1 MGKRRMVIL
10 LAVIVIIVGGFV
22 YYFYKNGLDHGL
34 TASGTIEV
42 TDVTVSSKVV
52 ARVLEVKVG
61 EGSQVKLGDILALLD
76 PSELQQAL
84 NSAQAKY
91 QIAKDDFA
99 RNQQLFADRMI
110 SPQQFDVSA
119 SALEVA
125 KAAFDTAQLQL
136 DNAVIRAPISGVI
149 LVKAIEPGELATVGT
164 PIVTMADL
172 SVVKLTV
179 YLAEQNV
186 GKVNLG
192 EAVAVSV
199 DSYPDQKFLGKI
211 TYISDQAE
219 FTPKSIQTKEERTTQ
234 VFGVKIEIPN
244 PDQKLKPG
252 MPADAEF
259 SAFGGQ

>member
-1 MGKRRMVIL
+1 MDKRRMVL
-10 LAVIVIIVGGFV
+10 LLVVVAVIILGFI
-22 YYFYKNGLDHGL
+22 YYFYKNTLNNGL

-52 ARVLEVKVG
+52 ARVLEVKVD
-61 EGSQVKLGDILALLD
+61 EGSQVKQGDTLAVLD

-84 NSAQAKY
+84 NGAQAKY

-99 RNQQLFADRMI
+99 RNKQLMADKMI
-110 SPQQFDVSA
+110 SPQQYDAASSA
-119 SALEVA
+119 MDVA
-125 KAAFDTAQLQL
+125 KAALDTAQIQL
-136 DNAVIRAPISGVI
+136 DNAVIKAPIAGVI

-186 GKVNLG
+186 GKVSLG
-192 EAVAVSV
+192 ETVDVSV
-199 DSYPDQKFLGKI
+199 DSYPNQKFAGKI

-234 VFGVKIEIPN
+234 VFGIKIEIPN
-244 PDQKLKPG
+244 PGQKLKPG

-259 SAFGGQ
+259 AWTSR